1 MTEPKFPWALLVMI
15 AMFTFIA
22 ISAKGAWMVVF
33 AVIAVLLSSAAAIYQ
48 LIPRRDDSAPAPVD
62 ADDDATS

>member
-48 LIPRRDDSAPAPVD
+48 FIPGRDDSLQPPVD